1 MLIIHTISRNITEI
15 KKNIIDIELTNIK
28 NLLTYLIDKN
38 IIYSYDYSVYYNN
51 IKIDNFDYI
60 NKTENISLIVS
71 DNNIKLCSCC
81 KK

>member
-51 IKIDNFDYI
+51 IKIDNFDCI
-60 NKTENISLIVS
+60 NKTGNISLIVS

>member
-15 KKNIIDIELTNIK
+15 KKNIIDIELSNIT

>member
-1 MLIIHTISRNITEI
+1 MLIIHTISQNITEI